1 MPTAKI
7 QRGTAKGKTWKATF
21 NVNGKQKTV
30 QGGQKGVKVGPKNR
44 PITTVKAFAARH
56 GTTSPKQKINAA
68 LWKGTKKV
76 GDTISIPASAFKK

>member
-30 QGGQKGVKVGPKNR
+30 QGGQKGVKVGPAR
-44 PITTVKAFAARH
+44 TEATRKAFAARH
-56 GTTSPKQKINAA
+56 GTTTPKQKINAA
-68 LWKGTKKV
+68 LWKGTKKI
-76 GDTISIPASAFKK
+76 GDTISVPASAFKK